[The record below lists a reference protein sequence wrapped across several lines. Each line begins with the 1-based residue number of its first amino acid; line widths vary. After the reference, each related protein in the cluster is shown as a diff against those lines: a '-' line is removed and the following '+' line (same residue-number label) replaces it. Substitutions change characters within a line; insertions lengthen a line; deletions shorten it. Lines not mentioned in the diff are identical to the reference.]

1 MKMKRP
7 NFSLLAEKYPD
18 LIECSHK
25 ANAISG
31 TSEPY
36 TALNWNLARS
46 QRTLTAITLKENFG
60 IEIDLPFNRLCPPV
74 PNRLSYI
81 RWLSDLLALI
91 PLSTECVIASPSP
104 TNCDPRK
111 AFLGDERS
119 KLFLSESGLNLR
131 SSKENESAPAR
142 ISLDSVKRLDRT
154 CLTDHVLDIGV
165 GASCIYPLLGHQQHN
180 WRFDAKLLPTY
191 DNLLLMYKLQT
202 FVFLLV

>member
-1 MKMKRP
+1 MKRP

-18 LIECSHK
+18 LKECSHK

-36 TALNWNLARS
+36 TALNWNLERS
-46 QRTLTAITLKENFG
+46 QRTLTAITLKETFG

-81 RWLSDLLALI
+81 SWLSDLLALI
-91 PLSTECVIASPSP
+91 PLSTECVIASTSP
-104 TNCDPRK
+104 TNCNPRK
-111 AFLGDERS
+111 ALPGDERS
-119 KLFLSESGLNLR
+119 DLFVSESGLNLKT
-131 SSKENESAPAR
+131 SKGNESAPTR
-142 ISLDSVKRLDRT
+142 ISLDPVKRLDLT

-180 WRFDAKLLPTY
+180 WRYDAFLSATF
-191 DNLLLMYKLQT
+191 DNLLLIYKLQT
-202 FVFLLV
+202 FVFLFV